1 VTEGGEEPSEGLA
14 SLVSRLLETNLE
26 RDPSRRRLLRE
37 AVVVLEAS
45 DAAAV
50 ATLEF
55 REGRFEVRDGGHPRP
70 TVSIRATGIQLL
82 ELAGAPLRWGLPD
95 PIAPQGRA
103 VLGAIVWRDIRIHRL
118 LTGLPTLR
126 RLTMLLSVR

>member
-1 VTEGGEEPSEGLA
+1 MSSDGIDGRDGLA
-14 SLVSRLLETNLE
+14 SLVARLVESNLA
-26 RDPSRRRLLRE
+26 RDPSRRRLLRD

-45 DAAAV
+45 DAATAV
-50 ATLEF
+50 TVDI
-55 REGRFEVRDGGHPRP
+55 RDGHVSVRDGADPHPDVR
-70 TVSIRATGIQLL
+70 VRATGMQLL

-95 PIAPQGRA
+95 PAAPQGRA
-103 VLGAIVWRDIRIHRL
+103 VLGAIVRRDIRIHRL